1 MENKLIY
8 DDTKNKTLGG
18 TLYLVTTPIGN
29 MADITYRAVKVLREV
44 SFVAAEDT
52 RNTRKLLSFLGI
64 SKEIASYHEHNKFS
78 SGNDIIDRLKD
89 GESCALVTDA
99 GTPAISDPGEDL
111 VRLCVKNDIP
121 VTAVPGVSAVITAVS
136 LSGLDTRRF
145 VFEGFLPVQRSERKD
160 MLERIKNE
168 ERTLVIYE
176 APHKLLKTLE
186 DLLKA
191 LGDRKISLCRE
202 LTKLNE
208 EVNRTSLSDACEY
221 YKTHEP
227 RGEFVLVIEG
237 AVLNL
242 KENAFW
248 NDMSITEHVNYYRDN
263 GMNKND
269 AIKLVA
275 KEREVP
281 KNAVYN
287 EYVKANEGKHVAV
300 FEDLILKSDE

>member
-1 MENKLIY
+1 MERKLFN

-29 MADITYRAVKVLREV
+29 MADITYRAVKVLSEV

-52 RNTRKLLSFLGI
+52 RNTRKLLNYFGI

-78 SGNDIIDRLKD
+78 SGNDIVDRLKE
-89 GESCALVTDA
+89 GQSCALVTDA

-111 VRLCVKNDIP
+111 VRLCAKNDIT
-121 VTAVPGVSAVITAVS
+121 VTAIPGVSAVITAVS
-136 LSGLDTRRF
+136 LSALDTRRF
-145 VFEGFLPVQRSERKD
+145 AFEGFLPVQRSERKNT
-160 MLERIKNE
+160 LERVKTE

-191 LGDRKISLCRE
+191 LGNRKISLCRE

-208 EVNRTSLSDACEY
+208 EINRTTLTEACEQ
-221 YKTHEP
+221 YKTQEP

-237 AVLNL
+237 AVVDKN
-242 KENAFW
+242 ENAFW
-248 NDMSITEHVNYYRDN
+248 KELSVTEHVNHYRDN
-263 GMNKND
+263 GMSKND

-281 KNAVYN
+281 KNAIYN

-300 FEDLILKSDE
+300 FEDLPLNSDK